1 MSPDPAAPALLA
13 AIAARAEAADHREGD
28 VAADVA
34 ALHDAGWLT
43 ACLPRAAGGAGWGS
57 EPDGTLPAF
66 DALRGLGRSNLSVA
80 RLYEGHM
87 NAVKLVALYAA
98 QAMREESFAS
108 VRAGALFG
116 VWGADDPAGPL
127 TMSEGGGALVLEG
140 AKRFASGLGVVRH
153 AVVTAGDR
161 LLLVPTDDDARAD
174 PAGWTM
180 AGMRATRSGRYDFT
194 GLALSHDPFLGEA
207 GDYYREPFFEGG
219 VWRYCA
225 AHLGGAEAL
234 HDALCETLAGMGRT
248 GDPHQQDRI
257 AASAIALET
266 ARLWLLRA
274 ASEVEAA
281 GAEPRTAALSLFA
294 REVTERSCREVIAAA
309 ERALGMAAHVE
320 GTLIERVRRDLA
332 LFLCQAAPDAKRA
345 RAVSTLLDTGTRI
358 EAL

>member
-13 AIAARAEAADHREGD
+13 AIASRAGAADHREGD

-34 ALHDAGWLT
+34 ALHQAGWLA
-43 ACLPRAAGGAGWGS
+43 ACLPHAAGGAGWGT
-57 EPDGTLPAF
+57 EPGGTLAAL

-80 RLYEGHM
+80 RLFEGHM

-98 QAMREESFAS
+98 EELREKSFAA
-108 VRAGALFG
+108 VRDGVLFG
-116 VWGADDPAGPL
+116 VWGADDPARPL
-127 TMSEGGGALVLEG
+127 ALRDEGDALILEG
-140 AKRFASGLGVVRH
+140 AKRFASGLGIVRH

-161 LLLVPTDDDARAD
+161 LLLVPTDDDTRAD

-194 GLALSHDPFLGEA
+194 GLALPPNALLGEA
-207 GDYYREPFFEGG
+207 SDYYREPFFEGG

-234 HDALCETLAGMGRT
+234 HDAVCETLVGLGRT

-257 AASAIALET
+257 AVSAMALET

-274 ASEVEAA
+274 ASEVEAE
-281 GAEPRTAALSLFA
+281 GADPRKAALSLFA

-320 GTLIERVRRDLA
+320 GSVIERMRRDLA

-345 RAVSTLLDTGTRI
+345 RAVGTLLDTGTRI
-358 EAL
+358 EEL

>member
-1 MSPDPAAPALLA
+1 MSPDPEASPLLR
-13 AIAARAEAADHREGD
+13 AIAERAGAADHREGD

-34 ALHDAGWLT
+34 ALHRSGWLA
-43 ACLPRAAGGAGWGS
+43 ACLPQAAGGSGWGS
-57 EPDGTLPAF
+57 EPDGTLAAF

-87 NAVKLVALYAA
+87 NAVKLVSLYAA
-98 QAMREESFAS
+98 DDLREESFAA

-116 VWGADDPAGPL
+116 VWGADDPACPL
-127 TMSEGGGALVLEG
+127 TLPDNGALVLSG

-153 AVVTAGDR
+153 VVVTAKDQ
-161 LLLVPTDDDARAD
+161 LLLVPADDGARAD
-174 PAGWTM
+174 PSAWTM

-194 GLALSHDPFLGEA
+194 GLAVPRRAMLGNA
-207 GDYYREPFFEGG
+207 GDYYREPYFEGG

-234 HDALCETLAGMGRT
+234 HAAMCETLAGLGLSHV
-248 GDPHQQDRI
+248 PHQQDRI

-274 ASEVEAA
+274 ATEVEAK
-281 GAEPRTAALSLFA
+281 GAQPHKAALSLFA
-294 REVTERSCREVIAAA
+294 REVTENSCRTVISAV

-320 GTLIERVRRDLA
+320 GSAIERMRRDLA

-345 RAVSTLLDTGTRI
+345 RAVGTLREAGVRI
-358 EAL
+358 EQL